1 MRMRKLGHGQTVMFC
16 ASHEVDQRIR
26 KLSGL
31 SPDVTPQVP
40 QIIEWAIQ
48 ETLLDIERYIPQW
61 SQNGVDHSQRQKAY
75 SDYRASADVGTLRD
89 AWRQRESKTLEELYG
104 WEPTA
109 FNDLNHSAFR
119 LAPVRDR
126 LISFGMSSL
135 SHPGFGEEQE
145 REVSQELV
153 QEREVERPPRVFP
166 ATPSVHRVVRK
177 LVQTGICDTNS
188 PQFVPATNILNCRQ
202 RMWPSGLYM
211 TKDFTLTTISVSSL
225 SSLDFLN
232 LVHWIVSAK
241 SNSGQ
246 PVWVIF
252 SPYEVNELL
261 PAIRDS
267 FVTLHIFNPRVTRW
281 MPSLLELSFYT
292 ISGVK
297 ELFPTKPSSDIQGQL
312 ILISGQVYL
321 DSMKMY
327 DKVEELLGIRKVGD
341 GGSSHI
347 ECDVVVLDSVK
358 DLVGSRRKGMGY
370 RDTHLG
376 KILQLRPLSNVDFE

>member
-1 MRMRKLGHGQTVMFC
+1 
-16 ASHEVDQRIR
+16 
-26 KLSGL
+26 
-31 SPDVTPQVP
+31 
-40 QIIEWAIQ
+40 
-48 ETLLDIERYIPQW
+48 
-61 SQNGVDHSQRQKAY
+61 
-75 SDYRASADVGTLRD
+75 
-89 AWRQRESKTLEELYG
+89 
-104 WEPTA
+104 
-109 FNDLNHSAFR
+109 
-119 LAPVRDR
+119 
-126 LISFGMSSL
+126 
-135 SHPGFGEEQE
+135 
-145 REVSQELV
+145 
-153 QEREVERPPRVFP
+153 
-166 ATPSVHRVVRK
+166 
-177 LVQTGICDTNS
+177 
-188 PQFVPATNILNCRQ
+188 
-202 RMWPSGLYM
+202 M
-211 TKDFTLTTISVSSL
+211 TKDFTLTTISISS
-225 SSLDFLN
+225 SSSQSPLDFLN

-327 DKVEELLGIRKVGD
+327 GKVEELLGIRKVGD